1 MIQLN
6 SITKQFGSNRA
17 VKDVSFSAK
26 RGDII
31 GFLGPNGAGKTTT
44 MRMLLGLIKPTT
56 GTITIDKL
64 DPIYN
69 RLQLLPTIGYLPEN
83 NPLYEDMRV
92 SEYLSFI
99 AQAKGIDSSEVGDIT
114 ARVDLSDRID
124 SRISSLSRGYRQR
137 VGLAAALIG
146 DPEILVLD
154 EPTSGLDPIE
164 QEKIKSFIKTIAKKK
179 IILFSTHILSEIE
192 DVANRL
198 VIINKGELVYDGKK
212 PKKKGSVE
220 TLFKKLVG

>member
-6 SITKQFGSNRA
+6 SITKQFGSNIA

-26 RGDII
+26 HGDII

-44 MRMLLGLIKPTT
+44 MRMLLGLIKPTS

-69 RLQLLPTIGYLPEN
+69 RLQLLPTMGYLPEN

-99 AQAKGIDSSEVGDIT
+99 AQA
-114 ARVDLSDRID
+114 
-124 SRISSLSRGYRQR
+124 
-137 VGLAAALIG
+137 LIG
-146 DPEILVLD
+146 DPEILLLD

-164 QEKIKSFIKTIAKKK
+164 QEKIKSCIKTIAKKK
-179 IILFSTHILSEIE
+179 IILFSTHILSEVE

-198 VIINKGELVYDGKK
+198 VIINKGELVYDDKK

>member
-6 SITKQFGSNRA
+6 SITKQFGSNIA

-26 RGDII
+26 HGDII

-44 MRMLLGLIKPTT
+44 MRMLLGLIKPTS

-69 RLQLLPTIGYLPEN
+69 RLQLLPTMGYLPEN

-99 AQAKGIDSSEVGDIT
+99 AQAKGIDSSEVGDIM
-114 ARVDLSDRID
+114 APGDFLDRKDFRLSCFF
-124 SRISSLSRGYRQR
+124 
-137 VGLAAALIG
+137 
-146 DPEILVLD
+146 PC
-154 EPTSGLDPIE
+154 
-164 QEKIKSFIKTIAKKK
+164 
-179 IILFSTHILSEIE
+179 
-192 DVANRL
+192 
-198 VIINKGELVYDGKK
+198 
-212 PKKKGSVE
+212 
-220 TLFKKLVG
+220 